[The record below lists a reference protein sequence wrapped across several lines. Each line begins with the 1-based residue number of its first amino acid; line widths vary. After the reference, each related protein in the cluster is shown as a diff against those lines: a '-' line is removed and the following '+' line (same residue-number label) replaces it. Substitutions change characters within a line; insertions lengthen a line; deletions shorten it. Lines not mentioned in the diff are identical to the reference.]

1 MYFNINYRSSS
12 AVRAITV
19 NPISGEVIVSF
30 NNGLTYSYER
40 VNRLAI
46 LNLLANDNMSLG
58 FWVNANCL
66 SYDSGAVAY
75 AVA

>member
-1 MYFNINYRSSS
+1 MFFNINYRSSS

-19 NPISGEVIVSF
+19 NPISGEVIVTYK
-30 NNGLTYSYER
+30 NGLTYSYER

-46 LNLLANDNMSLG
+46 LNLMANDNMSLG
-58 FWVNANCL
+58 FWVNENLL
-66 SYDSGAVAY
+66 SCDSNAVAY

>member
-12 AVRAITV
+12 AVDAMTV
-19 NPISGEVIVSF
+19 NPISGEVIVKF
-30 NNGLTYSYER
+30 KNGLTYSYER

-46 LNLLANDNMSLG
+46 LNLMANDNISLG
-58 FWVNANCL
+58 FWVNENCL
-66 SYDSGAVAY
+66 SYDSGAVCY